1 MVQNAGNACVCLLL
15 SPVHPARHSERA
27 RIFCSSGC
35 LELLD
40 GLILKEDIPCS
51 LCEKLKYV
59 GFLRHFARFFPIFLL
74 ILTCFLH
81 VFKEEDPGKTYLIL
95 REKLIR
101 VDDA

>member
-1 MVQNAGNACVCLLL
+1 MWGSC
-15 SPVHPARHSERA
+15 
-27 RIFCSSGC
+27 
-35 LELLD
+35 D
-40 GLILKEDIPCS
+40 ILPDS
-51 LCEKLKYV
+51 
-59 GFLRHFARFFPIFLL
+59 FPFFLL